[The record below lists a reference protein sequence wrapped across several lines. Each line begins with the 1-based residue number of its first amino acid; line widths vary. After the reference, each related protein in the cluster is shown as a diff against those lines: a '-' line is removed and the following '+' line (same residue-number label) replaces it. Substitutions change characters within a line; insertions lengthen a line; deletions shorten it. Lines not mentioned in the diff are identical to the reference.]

1 MKVAIVLK
9 SPEFNDT
16 VTEENVIY
24 ADAGYKYADKIGKK
38 NVLGVVGDFD
48 SLGAP
53 PEGQNIISLN
63 VEKNFTDGER
73 ALRYAVEL
81 GAKEIVIYGAYG
93 GKIEHILGNITL
105 LKIASDLGVK
115 AVIKDGQTTTQL
127 IGGKTVIN
135 AQKESLFSLIPY
147 GGNCV
152 FKSSLGL
159 YYPLENLTLT
169 PADTR
174 GISNVVKEENV
185 QLEIESGNALAIYK
199 NSI

>member
-1 MKVAIVLK
+1 MKVALILK
-9 SPEFNDT
+9 SPEFNDV

-24 ADAGYKYADKIGKK
+24 ADAGYKFAQKIGNK

-53 PEGQNIISLN
+53 PKGQNIINLN
-63 VEKNFTDGER
+63 VEKNYTDGER

-105 LKIASDLGVK
+105 LKIADNLGVK
-115 AVIKDGQTTTQL
+115 AVIKEGDNFTEL
-127 IGGKTVIN
+127 IRDKTIIR
-135 AQKESLFSLIPY
+135 AKKESVLSLIPY
-147 GGNCV
+147 GGDCV
-152 FKSSLGL
+152 FKRGFGL

-169 PADTR
+169 SADTR
-174 GISNVVKEENV
+174 GISNVVKADRVE
-185 QLEIESGNALAIYK
+185 LDIISGNALVIYK
-199 NSI
+199 R